1 MDLSFCIFEPLTK
14 TLHFTGA
21 NHNALIIRA
30 KTINNQE
37 EFPSKYE
44 NESTQ
49 IGVINGTRRPVG
61 RSFVNVPFENN
72 QFKCVSGDRIV
83 LFSDGYSDQIGGEI
97 RKKMKRANMMNLLLI
112 SSAET
117 VENQINYMRDAFH
130 QWKMNTEQVDD
141 VCLMIVE
148 IT

>member
-1 MDLSFCIFEPLTK
+1 
-14 TLHFTGA
+14 
-21 NHNALIIRA
+21 
-30 KTINNQE
+30 
-37 EFPSKYE
+37 
-44 NESTQ
+44 
-49 IGVINGTRRPVG
+49 
-61 RSFVNVPFENN
+61 
-72 QFKCVSGDRIV
+72 
-83 LFSDGYSDQIGGEI
+83 
-97 RKKMKRANMMNLLLI
+97 MMNLLLI